1 MARPI
6 PFIIA
11 ARPGTIAATRL
22 RRRWPRAVLGVG
34 LLLLA
39 LLPAAAL
46 ALRLIP
52 VEPETGAREAL
63 SQPDRPGLYQRVLT
77 RPAARVHTA
86 PGGPVA
92 AHPPLP
98 PLSVLYVFDRRT
110 LDDAGW
116 VEIGHA
122 AGGPPVGWVAAT
134 EVIDWHQTLTLAFTS
149 TSRRDPALFFGSQA
163 GLVDLLDGADPVAKV
178 GWLRRSIEQ
187 GRVPV
192 DFPVIAQEPDTYI
205 DPNQQFYLLPILGFE
220 SHYLPSG
227 HETMLLQ
234 VAAVTLEEEAAA
246 PGDTEDTAD
255 AVPAARAA
263 MPGRDDGVAALR
275 SDYRAGV
282 VFVIDTTLSMG
293 PYIERTRAAIRRIYD
308 QLRDSPLGGRLS
320 FGLVAFRDNV
330 DVAPGLG
337 YVSQVVATLA
347 DGQDP
352 ASFQERIAGVAETR
366 VSSRDFTEDAF
377 AGVQDAIE
385 LIDWSGYDARYI
397 VLVTDA
403 DARDAQDPLGRT
415 GLSAER
421 LRLLAQEKDQAG
433 GSKIAIAVLHI
444 KTPAGRATHER
455 AARQYRTL
463 SRWGDAGDLY
473 FPIEGGA
480 VEAFGDQVDT
490 LADTLLTLLQS
501 AAEGRLVTVP
511 EGPDVDPVVRQT
523 ALVGRAMQL
532 AYLGRATGSRAP
544 RLIEAWVADR
554 DLIEPSQKTLEV
566 RVMLSKNQ
574 LSNLQETLE
583 AIFAAGEE
591 TFMGAQDF
599 FEQLRG
605 AAAALARD
613 PDRVNQVEVARLAD
627 VGVVGAWLDG
637 LPYTSQIMNLT
648 EARWLARSYAE
659 QQEVLDVIE
668 EKLRLYRRIH
678 DETDRWV
685 PLSPEAPPGE
695 AVTTMPLDSLP

>member
-1 MARPI
+1 MGASARHV
-6 PFIIA
+6 
-11 ARPGTIAATRL
+11 
-22 RRRWPRAVLGVG
+22 RRWWAVLVLG
-34 LLLLA
+34 LLILA

-46 ALRLIP
+46 AVRLIL
-52 VEPETGAREAL
+52 VEPEAGAREAL
-63 SQPDRPGLYQRVLT
+63 SAPDRPGLYQRVLT
-77 RPAARVHTA
+77 RPAARVLTA
-86 PGGPVA
+86 PGGPAA

-110 LDDAGW
+110 VDGHGW

-122 AGGPPVGWVAAT
+122 AGGPPAGWVVAT
-134 EVIDWHQTLTLAFTS
+134 EVIDWRQTLTLAFTS
-149 TSRRDPALFFGSQA
+149 TSTRDPALFFGSQE
-163 GLVDLLDGADPVAKV
+163 GLVDLLDGADSAAQVD
-178 GWLRRSIEQ
+178 WLRRSIAR

-192 DFPVIAQEPDTYI
+192 EFPVIAREPDTYI
-205 DPNQQFYLLPILGFE
+205 DPNQQFYLLPILAFE

-234 VAAVTLEEEAAA
+234 VAAVTLEEGASDLLAGA
-246 PGDTEDTAD
+246 AD
-255 AVPAARAA
+255 ASTGSSLEDSADGVPVARAA
-263 MPGRDDGVAALR
+263 EPGRDDEVAALR

-293 PYIERTRAAIRRIYD
+293 PYIERTRAAIQRIYD
-308 QLRDSPLGGRLS
+308 QLRGSPLGGRLS

-330 DVAPGLG
+330 EAAPGLG
-337 YVSQVVATLA
+337 YVSQIGATLA
-347 DGQDP
+347 DGQD
-352 ASFQERIAGVAETR
+352 AATFQERIAGVAETR

-385 LIDWSGYDARYI
+385 RIDWSGYDARYI

-433 GSKIAIAVLHI
+433 GSKIAIAVLHL
-444 KTPAGRATHER
+444 KTPPGRATHAR
-455 AARQYRTL
+455 ATRQYRVL

-473 FPIEGGA
+473 FPVEGGA
-480 VEAFGDQVDT
+480 VEAFGIQVDT
-490 LADTLLTLLQS
+490 LADTLLTQLQS

-554 DLIEPSQKTLEV
+554 DLLQHAQKTLEV

-583 AIFAAGEE
+583 AIFAAGEQ

-613 PDRVNQVEVARLAD
+613 PDRVNQVEVKRLAD
-627 VGVVGAWLDG
+627 VGVVGVWLEG

-659 QQEVLDVIE
+659 QQEVFDVIE

-678 DETDRWV
+678 DETDRWI